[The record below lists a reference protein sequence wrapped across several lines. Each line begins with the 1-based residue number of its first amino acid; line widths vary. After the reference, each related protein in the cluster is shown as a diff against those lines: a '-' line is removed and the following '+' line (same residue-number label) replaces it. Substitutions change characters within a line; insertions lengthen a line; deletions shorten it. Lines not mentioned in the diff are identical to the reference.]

1 MSSCSIREERPGFS
15 MGLILFCYLLVQQC
29 IAFLLIDLWPVMSCA
44 PSCRA
49 CWLSSVILWLMV
61 SGWSW
66 TTCLVSGFTAVVLLA
81 YKEQGSTESDLVAV
95 GVEPGVSLFSEMVQ
109 WPITFHVVQ
118 GRACGIALSQEASML
133 MCQLG

>member
-1 MSSCSIREERPGFS
+1 MSSCSIKGRRGCLAWGS
-15 MGLILFCYLLVQQC
+15 FCFVTCWYSNALLSC
-29 IAFLLIDLWPVMSCA
+29 LLDLWPVMSCA

-95 GVEPGVSLFSEMVQ
+95 SGALASLFSEMVQ